1 MACDRCEESREAG
14 YAFCMHCGEPLDD
27 CPDCD
32 ASREKGYDFCPTC
45 GRRLTAPDLGRRSPY
60 RTVIAVGAAILAIL
74 LISEA
79 VALVAG
85 APSVWSWAEDVA
97 VSILVLKPELYIA
110 GYISGLALQV
120 FWVIQVVVLLVCL
133 IILFRQTLPALRA
146 PRREILDRL
155 EDTPLYWMA
164 MVLCA
169 TLVLNVVCALPSM
182 GSSLDVDN
190 PIGFVPDAL
199 YAYAN
204 AAVWEEVITRI
215 AFIGVPMA
223 IMAACHLRKD
233 FWRYLLGG
241 FGMSRLAIVLIFA
254 SALVFGFAHM
264 SGWGL
269 WKVLP
274 TFISGIALGYLYV
287 RFGIHV
293 SIMMHFAIDYM
304 AVLLDGAMLTIVGMI
319 MFAMLLIGIV
329 CIMEIAKRL
338 WTSRSALREMPAVMP
353 PDQESIFS
361 RRE

>member
-14 YAFCMHCGEPLDD
+14 YAFCMHCGEPLDS
-27 CPDCD
+27 CTDCD

-45 GRRLTAPDLGRRSPY
+45 GRRLTAEDSGRRSPY
-60 RTVIAVGAAILAIL
+60 RTFIAAGAVILAIL
-74 LISEA
+74 LIAEA

-85 APSVWSWAEDVA
+85 APSVWDWATDA
-97 VSILVLKPELYIA
+97 VVSVLILKPELHVA
-110 GYISGLALQV
+110 GHIDGLALQL
-120 FWVIQVVVLLVCL
+120 FWVVQVVVLVACL
-133 IILFRQTLPALRA
+133 ILLFRQTLPALKA
-146 PRREILDRL
+146 PRNEMMDRL
-155 EDTPLYWMA
+155 EGTPIYWMA
-164 MVLCA
+164 LVLCA
-169 TLVLNVVCALPSM
+169 TLVLNVICALPSV
-182 GSSLDVDN
+182 GSSIDIDN

-215 AFIGVPMA
+215 VFIGVPMA

-233 FWRYLLGG
+233 FWKYLLGG

-287 RFGIHV
+287 RFGVHI

-304 AVLLDGAMLTIVGMI
+304 AVLLEGAMMSVVSLIV
-319 MFAMLLIGIV
+319 FAMLLIGIV
-329 CIMEIAKRL
+329 CLMELARRI
-338 WTSRSALREMPAVMP
+338 WTSRSAIREMPAVMP

-361 RRE
+361 KRE